1 MWCKRAARPRTIAL
15 NKDNIR
21 EVPKTKWLEIHNL
34 SPASLALLT
43 PHIVLFW
50 YLVLFWVAQSEW
62 GMREDRKIT
71 LAEYW
76 INAHIILES
85 FGIGFGMLILAWGWS
100 GLFPPDSKQQFF
112 FKKNK
117 HLIYRMCQ
125 MNEQLCLKE
134 NIWLGFGFLLT
145 SLGTNPTG
153 KMTLIHDLYCPDL
166 QWEFN
171 FSFDF
176 G

>member
-1 MWCKRAARPRTIAL
+1 MSCKCAARLRTTAL
-15 NKDNIR
+15 NKDSVQ
-21 EVPKTKWLEIHNL
+21 EVLSTQWLEIQSL
-34 SPASLALLT
+34 SPASPALLT
-43 PHIVLFW
+43 PTLCCLIFSVIVSGSK
-50 YLVLFWVAQSEW
+50 WVGNGGE
-62 GMREDRKIT
+62 RKIK

-76 INAHIILES
+76 INVHIILES
-85 FGIGFGMLILAWGWS
+85 FGIGFGMLILAWGWA
-100 GLFPPDSKQQFF
+100 GFFPLIQNNNF

-117 HLIYRMCQ
+117 HLIYRICQ

-145 SLGTNPTG
+145 SLGTNPIG
-153 KMTLIHDLYCPDL
+153 KMTRIHDLYCPDL

-171 FSFDF
+171 FWFDF